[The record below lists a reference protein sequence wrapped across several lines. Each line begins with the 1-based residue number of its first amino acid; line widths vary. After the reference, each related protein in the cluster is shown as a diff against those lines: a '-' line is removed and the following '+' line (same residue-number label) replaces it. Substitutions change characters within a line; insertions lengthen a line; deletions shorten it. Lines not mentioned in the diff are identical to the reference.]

1 MKVQTINGVPYLI
14 NEASVPHEVFVYS
27 SVPPISV
34 GTYSPDTKV
43 ISLHAD
49 WEERMESWM
58 KHYREN
64 LKESTQEALTK
75 AKALQASS

>member
-14 NEASVPHEVFVYS
+14 NEANEVFVYS
-27 SVPPISV
+27 SVPPIAV

-49 WEERMESWM
+49 WEVRMESWM

-64 LKESTQEALTK
+64 LKESTEEALKK